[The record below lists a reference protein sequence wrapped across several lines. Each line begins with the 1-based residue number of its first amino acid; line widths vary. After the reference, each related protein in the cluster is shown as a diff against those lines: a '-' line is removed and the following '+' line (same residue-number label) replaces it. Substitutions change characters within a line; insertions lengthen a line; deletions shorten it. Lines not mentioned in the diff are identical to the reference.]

1 VIISKRMP
9 TICVSGLFFCLSFTV
24 HAQAP
29 AGQASAEIR
38 RTAMGVP
45 HIRAKDERG
54 LGYGIGY
61 AYAQDNLCLLA
72 NEVVT
77 VNGERSRF
85 FGPDQHTLEQR
96 NNLISDVFFQ
106 SLNSQ
111 QAVAAF
117 WQAQTPQVRQLVQGY
132 VAGYNRY
139 LEETRDKRLRG
150 QCLQAAWL
158 RPITPDDLVRLTR
171 RLLVEGGLGQFAEA
185 VVGAA
190 PPTVSTVQA
199 SVGDRDFDV
208 AEANMQ
214 RFAHER
220 GSNAVAVGSERSA
233 NGRGMLLANP
243 HFPWGGG
250 MRFYQM
256 HLTIPGKLDVMG
268 ASLPGLPLVN
278 IGFSQHLAWTHTV
291 DASKHFTLYRLKL
304 DPKDPTRYLV
314 DGQSRAM
321 AKSTVNVTVTD
332 QDGSPRQQSREL
344 YRSQFGPV
352 VQWPGKL
359 DWNREYAY
367 SLRDANSDNDRVL
380 QQWYSMNQ
388 ATGLAALQ
396 NSLQKIQGIPWVNTV
411 AVDDRGQALYMN
423 YAVVPNV
430 TAQKLA
436 QCSDPAAGQ
445 DMIVLDGSRSA
456 CAWDN
461 AEGAAQAGIFPASAL
476 PSLARNDYLQN
487 SNDSAWMTNPAQ
499 PLTGFSPLISR
510 DAVPLGLRARFAV
523 ERLRQLQQAGAKVG
537 VADLQAMVMDN
548 RVYMAEAEGGA
559 LLDDVLQ
566 FCAGYSG
573 GDASIIQGVCTSLAR
588 WDRSANLD
596 AGIGFV
602 HFQNVAKALQKMPNA
617 WRIAFDPTNPLHT
630 PRGLDVSQPAVRDA
644 LRAAL
649 VTSADQLDK
658 AGLGSDSHWRDVQV
672 STMGARQTPIH
683 GGPSALGIYNA
694 ISTVPRS
701 DGKREVVSGT
711 SYLQIVTFDDR
722 GPQALGLLA
731 SSESSNPESP
741 HSSDQT
747 QAFSAKQWGVLPFTE
762 MQIQNDPEYR
772 VQVIREGQ
780 R

>member
-9 TICVSGLFFCLSFTV
+9 TICVSGLLFCLSFTV

-29 AGQASAEIR
+29 AGHASAEIR
-38 RTAMGVP
+38 RTAFGVP

-54 LGYGIGY
+54 LGFGIGY

-85 FGPDQHTLEQR
+85 FGPDKQTLEQR
-96 NNLISDVFFQ
+96 NNLTSDVFFQ
-106 SLNSQ
+106 GLNSP
-111 QAVAAF
+111 QAVDAF
-117 WQAQTPQVRQLVQGY
+117 WQAQTPQVRQLVEGY

-139 LEETRDKRLRG
+139 LAEVRDQNGQG

-158 RPITPDDLVRLTR
+158 RPITPQDLVKLTR

-185 VVGAA
+185 VAGAV
-190 PPTVSTVQA
+190 PPSAAAKQA
-199 SVGDRDFDV
+199 SIAGKEFEV

-214 RFAHER
+214 SFAFER
-220 GSNAVAVGSERSA
+220 GSNAVAIGSELSA

-243 HFPWGGG
+243 HFPWVGG

-268 ASLPGLPLVN
+268 ASLPGLPLIN

-321 AKSTVNVTVTD
+321 LKSTVNVAATD
-332 QDGSPRQQSREL
+332 KDGKPSLQSRDQ
-344 YRSQFGPV
+344 YRSEFGPI

-367 SLRDANSDNDRVL
+367 SLRDANQTNDRVL

-388 ATGLAALQ
+388 ATSLAALQ
-396 NSLQKIQGIPWVNTV
+396 ASLQKIQGIPWVNTV

-445 DMIVLDGSRSA
+445 DMIVLDGSRSV

-461 AEGAAQAGIFPASAL
+461 ARDAAQAGIFPASAL

-487 SNDSAWMTNPAQ
+487 SNDSAWMTNPVQ

-510 DAVPLGLRARFAV
+510 DAVPLGMRARFAV
-523 ERLRQLQQAGAKVG
+523 ARLGEVRQAGKVG
-537 VADLQAMVMDN
+537 IADLQAMVMDN

-573 GDASIIQGVCTSLAR
+573 ADVATIKAVCASLAQ
-588 WDRSANLD
+588 WDRSANLE

-602 HFQNVAKALQKMPNA
+602 HFQNLAKALQKAPNA
-617 WRIAFDPTNPLHT
+617 WRIAFDPANPLHT
-630 PRGLDVSQPAVRDA
+630 PRGLDISQPAVAEA
-644 LRAAL
+644 LHAAL
-649 VTSADQLDK
+649 LASAEQLEK

-672 STMGARQTPIH
+672 STVGAQQTPIH
-683 GGPSALGIYNA
+683 GGPSVLGIYNA
-694 ISTVPRS
+694 MTAIPRN
-701 DGKREVVSGT
+701 DGKREVVSGS
-711 SYLQIVTFDDR
+711 SYLQVVTFDEQ

-731 SSESSNPESP
+731 SSQSSNPDSP
-741 HSSDQT
+741 HSNDQT
-747 QAFSAKQWGVLPFTE
+747 RAFSDKRWGVLPFTE
-762 MQIQNDPEYR
+762 QQIEQDPQYR
-772 VQVIREGQ
+772 VQVIKEGQ